1 MMAWRFF
8 LRDFRSTSW
17 RTLLLALAVAVAA
30 LTAVGLLTTRME
42 RLLGREANAVLAAD
56 AVFSADHPIP
66 ESTLSLARGLQIAT
80 TTTFLSMASFG
91 ERAQLASVKA
101 VGAAYPLRGKLVLK
115 SNAQGAR
122 APQPG
127 SAYVDERLAL
137 TLGAKVGDEIGLGEI
152 TLRIAAL
159 IEREPDSGFDF
170 SGLQPRL
177 MMNEADLERAA
188 LIGFGS
194 RVRYKLL
201 VAGSDEEV
209 DRWLADVQPILT
221 RGERIESAREN
232 RPELNSALLRAER
245 FLRLSTLLAGALSS
259 IAILL
264 AARRHVARY
273 LDTVAILRTLG
284 ISRLRLRAILLGQL
298 ALLGLL
304 AALLGGL
311 AGWAAESLLIASVR
325 AQLPDV
331 LPQADWRVWP
341 VAATLGLGLLLGGAG
356 PLLLSLA
363 DTPPMRV
370 LRHDLTPPARVWL
383 EWGVLALVLSGV
395 FYLVAEEIRLAA
407 WLGGGLLATVV
418 LAAGGGLG
426 LILLLRRV
434 VTQGALGLALRQLL
448 ARRWLSAVQL
458 GALALGLLG
467 LWLITVV
474 ERDLME
480 AWQRRIPADAP
491 NHFAINIQPHQ
502 IDAFLAR
509 FAANG
514 LPAPAVQPMIRGR
527 WMKHNG
533 IDVDLDRYDD
543 DRARRLAEREFN
555 LSTLTAARADN
566 RIIAGRAI
574 GANEAGFSVEEGLA
588 KSLNIRIGDILTFD
602 IAGTAISAPVINL
615 REVGWDSF
623 RVNFFV
629 EASPRLLADF
639 PASRITSFYLPP
651 KQKTLVPDLVRAL
664 PNVTLIDVGAV
675 LNEVRRVLE
684 LSAAALRLVF
694 GFCIVAGLTVL
705 LAALDTTEAERQREA
720 AILRALGATAR
731 RLRRIWFMEAM
742 LTGAAAGLVAGLLAS
757 ATGWALGRQVLD
769 LPVSFNFG
777 LPLLS
782 LLTGCVLTVL
792 VAWRRLSRLARTSPA
807 QLLRDAA

>member
-8 LRDFRSTSW
+8 LRDFRSASW

-66 ESTLSLARGLQIAT
+66 ESALSLAQGLQTAN
-80 TTTFLSMASFG
+80 TTTFPSMASFG

-115 SNAQGAR
+115 PDSQTAR

-127 SAYVDERLAL
+127 SVYVDERLAL
-137 TLGAKVGDEIGLGEI
+137 TLGAQVGDEIGLGEI
-152 TLRIAAL
+152 SLRIAAL

-170 SGLQPRL
+170 SGLQPRV
-177 MMNEADLERAA
+177 MMNDVDLARAE
-188 LIGFGS
+188 LIGLGS

-201 VAGSDEEV
+201 VAGPDVAV
-209 DRWLADVQPILT
+209 DRWLAAVKPLLE

-245 FLRLSTLLAGALSS
+245 FLRLTTLLAGALSS

-284 ISRLRLRAILLGQL
+284 IARQRLRVILLGQL
-298 ALLGLL
+298 GLLGLF
-304 AALLGGL
+304 AAVLGGL

-325 AQLPDV
+325 EQLPEI

-341 VAATLGLGLLLGGAG
+341 VAAGLGLSLLLGGAG
-356 PLLLSLA
+356 PLLISLA

-370 LRHDLTPPARVWL
+370 LRHDLAPPARVWL
-383 EWGVLALVLSGV
+383 EWTVLALVLSLV
-395 FYLVAEEIRLAA
+395 FYLVAQEFRLAA
-407 WLGGGLLATVV
+407 WLGGGLLATVL

-434 VTQGALGLALRQLL
+434 ANQGALGLAVQQLL

-474 ERDLME
+474 ERDLMSS
-480 AWQRRIPADAP
+480 WQQRMPADAP
-491 NHFAINIQPHQ
+491 NHFAINLQPHQ
-502 IDAFLAR
+502 IDTFLAR
-509 FAANG
+509 FSAYG

-527 WMKHNG
+527 WMKLNEQQ
-533 IDVDLDRYDD
+533 VDPARYGD

-555 LSTLTAARADN
+555 LSTLTAERADN
-566 RIIAGRAI
+566 RIVAGRAI
-574 GANEAGFSVEEGLA
+574 GADESGFSVEDGLA
-588 KSLNIRIGDILTFD
+588 KSLGIRIGDVLTFD
-602 IAGTAISAPVINL
+602 IGGTAISAPVINL

-629 EASPRLLADF
+629 EASPRLLAEL
-639 PASRITSFYLPP
+639 PASRITSFYLPTH
-651 KQKTLVPDLVRAL
+651 QKALIPDLVRVL
-664 PNVTLIDVGAV
+664 PNVTVIDVGAV
-675 LNEVRRVLE
+675 LNEVRRVLD
-684 LSAAALRLVF
+684 LSSAALRLVF
-694 GFCIVAGLTVL
+694 GFCVVAGLTVL

-720 AILRALGATAR
+720 AILRALGATAS
-731 RLRRIWFMEAM
+731 RLRRIWLLEAM
-742 LTGAAAGLVAGLLAS
+742 LTGAAAGLIAGFLAS
-757 ATGWALGRQVLD
+757 ATGWALGRHVLD
-769 LPVSFNFG
+769 LPVSFNLA
-777 LPLLS
+777 LPLWS
-782 LLTGCVLTVL
+782 LLTGCLLTVL
-792 VAWRRLSRLARTSPA
+792 VVWRRLARLARTSPV
-807 QLLRDAA
+807 QLLRDAG